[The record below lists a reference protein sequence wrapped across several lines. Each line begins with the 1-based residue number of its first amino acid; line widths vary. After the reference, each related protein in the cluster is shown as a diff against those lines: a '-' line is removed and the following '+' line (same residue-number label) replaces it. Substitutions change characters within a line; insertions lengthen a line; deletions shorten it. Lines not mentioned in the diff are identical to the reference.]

1 MPLLVGDVSAAS
13 VQQVDGGS
21 IDRSNWSMDLDETT
35 RLIRDAAER
44 AATYHASL
52 PERGVAPT
60 SESLAALAEFDEP
73 FPERPAA
80 ADETLAMLDRL
91 GSPATMA
98 TTGGRYFGFV
108 NGAVLPAAMAAHILS
123 TAWDQNAALSAMSPL
138 ASRVRSVVSRWLVDA
153 LQLPA
158 GSEAMFVGGATVA
171 NLCGLAAG
179 RDFVLSQV
187 GWDAAGDGLIGAP
200 PVSVIVGEQA
210 HSTIAKSL
218 SIIGLGR
225 KRVIVAPTD
234 DQGRIIP
241 SRLPSVDGPVIV
253 STQAGELNTGAFDP
267 FDEIIDWARQRNSW
281 VHVDGAIGLWAAA
294 SPARRHLTAGMS
306 GADSWATDGHKWL
319 NVPYD
324 SGIILIR
331 DAALLRPT
339 MSARAGYLPE
349 GDLDP
354 MHHTPQSSQR
364 ARAFDAWA
372 ALRSLGRSGLAELV
386 DRCSD
391 HAQRFAAGLRAA
403 GIEVLNDV
411 VINQVL
417 IGFPDDATTDRVI
430 EQIQRSGECWCGGTM
445 WRGRKAMRIS
455 VSSWA
460 TTAAD
465 VDRSLAAIIAATR
478 VCGQMQ

>member
-1 MPLLVGDVSAAS
+1 
-13 VQQVDGGS
+13 
-21 IDRSNWSMDLDETT
+21 MDLHDTSE
-35 RLIRDAAER
+35 LIRNAAAR
-44 AATYHASL
+44 AAAYHASL
-52 PERGVAPT
+52 NARGVAPT
-60 SESLAALAEFDEP
+60 AAALAALAAFDEP
-73 FPERPAA
+73 FPEEPTSAT
-80 ADETLAMLDRL
+80 ETLELLDCI

-108 NGAVLPAAMAAHILS
+108 NGAVLPGAMAAHILA

-138 ASRVRSVVSRWLVDA
+138 ASRIRSVVSRWLVEA
-153 LQLPA
+153 LQLP
-158 GSEAMFVGGATVA
+158 GGTEAMFVGGATVS

-179 RDFVLSQV
+179 RDFVLAQT

-200 PVSVIVGEQA
+200 PVTVVVGEQA

-225 KRVIVAPTD
+225 KRVTVVPTD
-234 DQGRIIP
+234 DQGRILA
-241 SRLPSVDGPVIV
+241 SQLPDVDGPVIV
-253 STQAGELNTGAFDP
+253 VTQAGELNTGAFDP
-267 FDEIIDWARQRNSW
+267 FPEIIDWARQRNSW

-294 SPARRHLTAGMS
+294 SPARRHLTAGMAE
-306 GADSWATDGHKWL
+306 ADSWATDGHKWL

-339 MSARAGYLPE
+339 MSARAGYLPD

-364 ARAFDAWA
+364 ARAVDAWA
-372 ALRSLGRSGLAELV
+372 ALRTLGRTGLAELV

-391 HAQRFAAGLRAA
+391 HARRFAEGLHAA
-403 GIEVLNDV
+403 GVEVLNDV

-417 IGFPDDATTDRVI
+417 VGFRDDATTDRVI
-430 EQIQRSGECWCGGTM
+430 EHIQNSGECWCGGTM
-445 WRGRKAMRIS
+445 WKGRKAMRIS

-460 TTAAD
+460 TTAED
-465 VDRSLAAIIAATR
+465 VERGLAAMIAAVR
-478 VCGQMQ
+478 AGG

>member
-1 MPLLVGDVSAAS
+1 MTSEINGALIRSAIDKALTYAANINQRHVSPSAAALS
-13 VQQVDGGS
+13 
-21 IDRSNWSMDLDETT
+21 
-35 RLIRDAAER
+35 
-44 AATYHASL
+44 
-52 PERGVAPT
+52 
-60 SESLAALAEFDEP
+60 SLAEIDEP
-73 FPERPAA
+73 FPESPGSAE
-80 ADETLAMLDRL
+80 ETLDLLDRI

-108 NGAVLPAAMAAHILS
+108 NGAVLPAAMAAHILA
-123 TAWDQNAALSAMSPL
+123 TAWDQNAALSAMSPV
-138 ASRVRSVVSRWLVDA
+138 ASRLSSVASRWLVDA
-153 LQLPA
+153 LHLPH
-158 GSEAMFVGGATVA
+158 GTKAMFVGGATVA
-171 NLCGLAAG
+171 NICGLAAG
-179 RDFVLSQV
+179 RDFVLAEA
-187 GWDAAGDGLIGAP
+187 GWDAAGDGLVGAP
-200 PVSVIVGEQA
+200 PVSVVVGEQA

-225 KRVIVAPTD
+225 KRVTVAPTD
-234 DQGRIIP
+234 DQGRIIA
-241 SRLPSVDGPVIV
+241 SQLPNVDGPVIV
-253 STQAGELNTGAFDP
+253 VTQAGELNTGAFDP
-267 FDEIIDWARQRNSW
+267 FEEIVDWARQRNSW

-294 SPARRHLTAGMS
+294 SPTRRHLTAGMN

-364 ARAFDAWA
+364 ARAIDVWA
-372 ALRSLGRSGLAELV
+372 ALRTLGRSGLAELV

-391 HAQRFAAGLRAA
+391 HALRFAAGLRAA

-417 IGFPDDATTDRVI
+417 VGFRNDATTDRVI
-430 EQIQRSGECWCGGTM
+430 DHIQRSGECWCGGTI
-445 WRGRKAMRIS
+445 WKGRKAMRIS
-455 VSSWA
+455 VSSWV
-460 TTAAD
+460 TTDDD
-465 VDRSLAAIIAATR
+465 VERSLAAMIAAAR
-478 VCGQMQ
+478 AYG

>member
-1 MPLLVGDVSAAS
+1 MNGNREDSAH
-13 VQQVDGGS
+13 
-21 IDRSNWSMDLDETT
+21 DLF
-35 RLIRDAAER
+35 RDAAER
-44 AATYHASL
+44 AIRYQCNIGERSVSPAPAAIASL
-52 PERGVAPT
+52 EK
-60 SESLAALAEFDEP
+60 FDEP
-73 FPERPAA
+73 FPEAPHDAA
-80 ADETLAMLDRL
+80 ETLELLDRV

-108 NGAVLPAAMAAHILS
+108 NGAVLPAAMAAHVLA
-123 TAWDQNAALSAMSPL
+123 TAWDQNAALSAMSPV
-138 ASRVRSVVSRWLVDA
+138 ASRLRSVVSRWLVDA
-153 LQLPA
+153 LYLPA
-158 GSEAMFVGGATVA
+158 GTEAMFVGGATVA

-179 RDFVLSQV
+179 RDFVLAGA
-187 GWDAAGDGLIGAP
+187 GWDTAGDGLVGAP
-200 PVSVIVGEQA
+200 PISVVVGEQA

-225 KRVIVAPTD
+225 KRVMVVPTD

-241 SRLPSVDGPVIV
+241 AKLPQVDGPTIV
-253 STQAGELNTGAFDP
+253 VTQAGELNTGAFDP

-294 SPARRHLTAGMS
+294 SPTRRRLTAGMN

-331 DAALLRPT
+331 DAALLRPS
-339 MSARAGYLPE
+339 MSARAGYLPD

-364 ARAFDAWA
+364 ARAIDAWA
-372 ALRSLGRSGLAELV
+372 ALRTLGRSGLAELV

-391 HAQRFAAGLRAA
+391 HARRFAEGLRAA
-403 GIEVLNDV
+403 GVEVLNDV

-417 IGFPDDATTDRVI
+417 VGFRDDATTDRVI
-430 EQIQRSGECWCGGTM
+430 DHIQRSGECWCGGTV
-445 WRGRKAMRIS
+445 WKDRKAMRIS

-460 TTAAD
+460 TTEAD
-465 VDRSLAAIIAATR
+465 VQRSLQAIIAAAR
-478 VCGQMQ
+478 ACG

>member
-1 MPLLVGDVSAAS
+1 
-13 VQQVDGGS
+13 
-21 IDRSNWSMDLDETT
+21 MDLDDTAE
-35 RLIRDAAER
+35 LIRNAAAR
-44 AATYHASL
+44 AGAYHANL
-52 PERGVAPT
+52 NARGVAPT
-60 SESLAALAEFDEP
+60 AEALAALAAFDEP
-73 FPERPAA
+73 FPEEPTSAT
-80 ADETLAMLDRL
+80 ETLELLDRV

-108 NGAVLPAAMAAHILS
+108 NGSVLPGAMAAHILA

-138 ASRVRSVVSRWLVDA
+138 ASRIRSVVSRWLVDA
-153 LQLPA
+153 LHLPS
-158 GSEAMFVGGATVA
+158 GTEAMFVGGASVA

-179 RDFVLSQV
+179 RDFVLAQA

-200 PVSVIVGEQA
+200 PVEVVVGDQA

-225 KRVIVAPTD
+225 NRVTVVPTD
-234 DQGRIIP
+234 DQGRIIA
-241 SRLPSVDGPVIV
+241 SRLPNVDGPVIV
-253 STQAGELNTGAFDP
+253 VTQAGELNTGAFDP
-267 FDEIIDWARQRNSW
+267 FTEITDWARQRNCW

-294 SPARRHLTAGMS
+294 SPTRRHLTAGMA

-324 SGIILIR
+324 SGIVLIR

-364 ARAFDAWA
+364 ARAVDAWA
-372 ALRSLGRSGLAELV
+372 ALRTLGRSGLAELV

-391 HAQRFAAGLRAA
+391 HARRFAEGLRAA

-411 VINQVL
+411 VINQALV
-417 IGFPDDATTDRVI
+417 GFRDDATTDQVI
-430 EQIQRSGECWCGGTM
+430 EHIQRSGECWCGGTM
-445 WRGRKAMRIS
+445 WKGRKAMRIS

-460 TTAAD
+460 TTEED
-465 VDRSLAAIIAATR
+465 VERSLAAMIAAVR
-478 VCGQMQ
+478 ACG

>member
-1 MPLLVGDVSAAS
+1 MMNA
-13 VQQVDGGS
+13 
-21 IDRSNWSMDLDETT
+21 DEAT
-35 RLIRDAAER
+35 RLLER
-44 AATYHASL
+44 AAQLATAYQRHIIDR
-52 PERGVAPT
+52 PVAPT
-60 SESLAALAEFDEP
+60 AEALAALAAFDEP
-73 FPERPAA
+73 FPEEPTSAA
-80 ADETLAMLDRL
+80 ETLELLDRV

-108 NGAVLPAAMAAHILS
+108 NGAVLPSAMAAHFLA

-138 ASRVRSVVSRWLVDA
+138 ASRIRSVVSRWLVDA
-153 LQLPA
+153 LDLP
-158 GSEAMFVGGATVA
+158 GGTEAMFVGGATVA

-179 RDFVLSQV
+179 RDFALAQA
-187 GWDAAGDGLIGAP
+187 GWDAAGDGLVGAP
-200 PVSVIVGEQA
+200 PVTVVVGEQA

-225 KRVIVAPTD
+225 KRVTVVPTD
-234 DQGRIIP
+234 DQGRIIAA
-241 SRLPSVDGPVIV
+241 RLPPVDGPLIV
-253 STQAGELNTGAFDP
+253 VTQAGELNTGAFDP
-267 FDEIIDWARQRNSW
+267 FREIIDWARERNGW

-294 SPARRHLTAGMS
+294 SPTRRHLTAGMAA
-306 GADSWATDGHKWL
+306 ADSWATDGHKWL

-331 DAALLRPT
+331 DASLLRPT
-339 MSARAGYLPE
+339 MSARAGYLPD

-364 ARAFDAWA
+364 ARAVDAWA
-372 ALRSLGRSGLAELV
+372 ALRTLGRSGLAELV

-391 HAQRFAAGLRAA
+391 HARRFAEGLRAA
-403 GIEVLNDV
+403 GVEVLNDV

-417 IGFPDDATTDRVI
+417 VGFRDDATTDRVI

-460 TTAAD
+460 TTEAD
-465 VDRSLAAIIAATR
+465 VERSLAAIAAAS
-478 VCGQMQ
+478 V

>member
-1 MPLLVGDVSAAS
+1 MD
-13 VQQVDGGS
+13 
-21 IDRSNWSMDLDETT
+21 IDDTSE
-35 RLIRDAAER
+35 LIRDAATR
-44 AATYHASL
+44 AAAYQANL
-52 PERGVAPT
+52 NARGVAPT
-60 SESLAALAEFDEP
+60 AEALEAVAAFDES
-73 FPERPAA
+73 FPEEPTSAA
-80 ADETLAMLDRL
+80 ETLELLDRL

-108 NGAVLPAAMAAHILS
+108 NGAVLPGAMAAHILA

-138 ASRVRSVVSRWLVDA
+138 ASRIRSVVSRWLVDA
-153 LQLPA
+153 LQLP
-158 GSEAMFVGGATVA
+158 GGTEAMFVGGATVA

-179 RDFVLSQV
+179 RDFVLAQA

-200 PVSVIVGEQA
+200 PVTVVVGEQA

-225 KRVIVAPTD
+225 KRVTIVPTD
-234 DQGRIIP
+234 DQGRIIAA
-241 SRLPSVDGPVIV
+241 RLPKVDGPVIV
-253 STQAGELNTGAFDP
+253 VTQAGELNTGAFDP
-267 FDEIIDWARQRNSW
+267 FPEIIDWARQRNSW

-294 SPARRHLTAGMS
+294 SPARRHLTAGMVE
-306 GADSWATDGHKWL
+306 ADSWATDGHKWL

-331 DAALLRPT
+331 DASLLRPT

-349 GDLDP
+349 GELDP

-364 ARAFDAWA
+364 ARAVDAWA
-372 ALRSLGRSGLAELV
+372 ALRTLGRSGLAELV

-391 HAQRFAAGLRAA
+391 HARRFAEGLRAA
-403 GIEVLNDV
+403 GVEVLNEV

-417 IGFPDDATTDRVI
+417 VGFRDDATTDRVI
-430 EQIQRSGECWCGGTM
+430 EQIQHSGECWCGGTM
-445 WRGRKAMRIS
+445 WKGRKAMRIS

-460 TTAAD
+460 TTGED
-465 VDRSLAAIIAATR
+465 MERSLAAILAAS
-478 VCGQMQ
+478 V

>member
-1 MPLLVGDVSAAS
+1 
-13 VQQVDGGS
+13 
-21 IDRSNWSMDLDETT
+21 MDLDETT

-60 SESLAALAEFDEP
+60 AESLAALAEFDEP
-73 FPERPAA
+73 FPEQPFA

-91 GSPATMA
+91 GSSATMA

-153 LQLPA
+153 LQLPT

-234 DQGRIIP
+234 SQGRIIP
-241 SRLPSVDGPVIV
+241 NLLPNVDGPVIV
-253 STQAGELNTGAFDP
+253 STQAGELNPGAFDP
-267 FDEIIDWARQRNSW
+267 FAEIIDWARQRNGW

-294 SPARRHLTAGMS
+294 SPARQ
-306 GADSWATDGHKWL
+306 
-319 NVPYD
+319 
-324 SGIILIR
+324 
-331 DAALLRPT
+331 
-339 MSARAGYLPE
+339 AR
-349 GDLDP
+349 
-354 MHHTPQSSQR
+354 S
-364 ARAFDAWA
+364 
-372 ALRSLGRSGLAELV
+372 
-386 DRCSD
+386 
-391 HAQRFAAGLRAA
+391 
-403 GIEVLNDV
+403 
-411 VINQVL
+411 
-417 IGFPDDATTDRVI
+417 
-430 EQIQRSGECWCGGTM
+430 
-445 WRGRKAMRIS
+445 
-455 VSSWA
+455 
-460 TTAAD
+460 
-465 VDRSLAAIIAATR
+465 
-478 VCGQMQ
+478 

>member
-1 MPLLVGDVSAAS
+1 
-13 VQQVDGGS
+13 
-21 IDRSNWSMDLDETT
+21 MDLDDSPE
-35 RLIRDAAER
+35 LIRNAAAR
-44 AATYHASL
+44 AAAYHANL
-52 PERGVAPT
+52 NVRGVAPT
-60 SESLAALAEFDEP
+60 AEALAALAAFDEP
-73 FPERPAA
+73 FPAEPTSAA
-80 ADETLAMLDRL
+80 ETLELLDRV

-108 NGAVLPAAMAAHILS
+108 NGAVLPSAMAAHILA

-138 ASRVRSVVSRWLVDA
+138 ASRIRSVVSRWLVDA
-153 LQLPA
+153 LQLP
-158 GSEAMFVGGATVA
+158 GETEALFVGGATVA

-179 RDFVLSQV
+179 RDFVLAQA

-200 PVSVIVGEQA
+200 PVTVVVGDQA

-225 KRVIVAPTD
+225 KRVTVVPTD
-234 DQGRIIP
+234 DQGRIIAA
-241 SRLPSVDGPVIV
+241 RLPQVEGPVIV
-253 STQAGELNTGAFDP
+253 VTQAGELNTGAFDP
-267 FDEIIDWARQRNSW
+267 FTEIIDWARQRNGW

-294 SPARRHLTAGMS
+294 SPTRRHLTAGMAD
-306 GADSWATDGHKWL
+306 ADSWATDGHKWL

-324 SGIILIR
+324 SGIVLIR

-349 GDLDP
+349 GELDP

-364 ARAFDAWA
+364 ARAVDAWA
-372 ALRSLGRSGLAELV
+372 ALRTLGRSGLAELV

-391 HAQRFAAGLRAA
+391 HARRFAEGLRAA
-403 GIEVLNDV
+403 GVEVLNDV

-417 IGFPDDATTDRVI
+417 VGFRDDATTDRVI
-430 EQIQRSGECWCGGTM
+430 DHIQRSGECWCGGTM
-445 WRGRKAMRIS
+445 WKGRQAMRIS

-460 TTAAD
+460 TTEED
-465 VDRSLAAIIAATR
+465 VERSLAAMIAAVR
-478 VCGQMQ
+478 ACG

>member
-1 MPLLVGDVSAAS
+1 ME
-13 VQQVDGGS
+13 
-21 IDRSNWSMDLDETT
+21 LDDTAE
-35 RLIRDAAER
+35 LIRNAAAR
-44 AATYHASL
+44 AGAYHANL
-52 PERGVAPT
+52 NARGVAPT
-60 SESLAALAEFDEP
+60 AEALAALAAFDEP
-73 FPERPAA
+73 FPEEPTSAT
-80 ADETLAMLDRL
+80 ETLELLDRV

-108 NGAVLPAAMAAHILS
+108 NGSVLPGAMAAHILA

-138 ASRVRSVVSRWLVDA
+138 ASRIRSVVSRWLVDA
-153 LQLPA
+153 LHLPS
-158 GSEAMFVGGATVA
+158 GTEAMFVGGASVA

-179 RDFVLSQV
+179 RDFVLAQA

-200 PVSVIVGEQA
+200 PVEVVVGDQA

-225 KRVIVAPTD
+225 NRVTVVPTD
-234 DQGRIIP
+234 DQGRIIA
-241 SRLPSVDGPVIV
+241 SRLPNVDGPVIV
-253 STQAGELNTGAFDP
+253 VTQAGELNTGAFDP
-267 FDEIIDWARQRNSW
+267 FTEITDWARQRNCW

-294 SPARRHLTAGMS
+294 SPTRRHLTAGMA

-324 SGIILIR
+324 SGIVLIR

-364 ARAFDAWA
+364 ARAVDAWA
-372 ALRSLGRSGLAELV
+372 ALRTLGRSGLAELV

-391 HAQRFAAGLRAA
+391 HARRFAEGLRAA

-411 VINQVL
+411 VINQALV
-417 IGFPDDATTDRVI
+417 GFRDDATTDQVI
-430 EQIQRSGECWCGGTM
+430 EHIQRSGECWCGGTM
-445 WRGRKAMRIS
+445 WKGRKAMRIS

-460 TTAAD
+460 TTEED
-465 VDRSLAAIIAATR
+465 VERSLAAMIAAVR
-478 VCGQMQ
+478 ACG

>member
-1 MPLLVGDVSAAS
+1 MA
-13 VQQVDGGS
+13 
-21 IDRSNWSMDLDETT
+21 LDDIPE
-35 RLIRDAAER
+35 LIRNAAAR
-44 AATYHASL
+44 AAAYHANL
-52 PERGVAPT
+52 NARGVAPT
-60 SESLAALAEFDEP
+60 AEALAALAVFDEP
-73 FPERPAA
+73 FPAEPTRAA
-80 ADETLAMLDRL
+80 ETLELLDRV

-108 NGAVLPAAMAAHILS
+108 NGAVLPGAMAAHILA

-138 ASRVRSVVSRWLVDA
+138 ASRIRSVVSRWLVDA
-153 LQLPA
+153 LQLPD
-158 GSEAMFVGGATVA
+158 GTEAMFVGGATVA

-179 RDFVLSQV
+179 RDFVLAQA
-187 GWDAAGDGLIGAP
+187 GWDAAGDGLVGAP
-200 PVSVIVGEQA
+200 PVTVVVGEQA

-225 KRVIVAPTD
+225 KRVTIAPTD
-234 DQGRIIP
+234 DQGRIIAA
-241 SRLPSVDGPVIV
+241 RLPNVDGPVIV
-253 STQAGELNTGAFDP
+253 VTQAGELNTGAFDP
-267 FDEIIDWARQRNSW
+267 FTEIIDWARQRSSW

-294 SPARRHLTAGMS
+294 SPTRRHLIAGMAD
-306 GADSWATDGHKWL
+306 ADSWATDGHKWL

-331 DAALLRPT
+331 DASLLRPT

-364 ARAFDAWA
+364 ARAIDAWA
-372 ALRSLGRSGLAELV
+372 ALRTLGRSGLAELV

-391 HAQRFAAGLRAA
+391 HARRFAEGLRDV
-403 GIEVLNDV
+403 GVEVLNDV

-417 IGFPDDATTDRVI
+417 VGFRDDATTDRVI
-430 EQIQRSGECWCGGTM
+430 DHIQRSGECWCGGTM
-445 WRGRKAMRIS
+445 WKGRKAMRIS

-460 TTAAD
+460 TTEED
-465 VDRSLAAIIAATR
+465 VERSLAAMIAAVR
-478 VCGQMQ
+478 ACG

>member
-1 MPLLVGDVSAAS
+1 MMNADDA
-13 VQQVDGGS
+13 
-21 IDRSNWSMDLDETT
+21 T
-35 RLIRDAAER
+35 RLLER
-44 AATYHASL
+44 AAQLAAAYQQHVIDR
-52 PERGVAPT
+52 PVAPT
-60 SESLAALAEFDEP
+60 AEALAALAAFDEP
-73 FPERPAA
+73 FPEAPTSAA
-80 ADETLAMLDRL
+80 ETLELLDRV

-108 NGAVLPAAMAAHILS
+108 NGAVLPGAMAAHILA

-138 ASRVRSVVSRWLVDA
+138 ASRIRSVVSRWLVDA
-153 LQLPA
+153 LQLP
-158 GSEAMFVGGATVA
+158 GGTEAMFVGGATVA

-179 RDFVLSQV
+179 RDFVLAQA

-200 PVSVIVGEQA
+200 PVTVVVGEQA

-225 KRVIVAPTD
+225 KRVTIVPTD
-234 DQGRIIP
+234 DQGRIIAA
-241 SRLPSVDGPVIV
+241 RLPKVDGPVIV
-253 STQAGELNTGAFDP
+253 VTQAGELNTGAFDP
-267 FDEIIDWARQRNSW
+267 FPEIIDWARQRNSW

-294 SPARRHLTAGMS
+294 SPARRHLTAGMVE
-306 GADSWATDGHKWL
+306 ADSWATDGHKWL

-331 DAALLRPT
+331 DASLLRPT

-349 GDLDP
+349 GELDP

-364 ARAFDAWA
+364 ARAVDAWA
-372 ALRSLGRSGLAELV
+372 ALRTLGRSGLAELV

-391 HAQRFAAGLRAA
+391 HARRFAEGLRAA
-403 GIEVLNDV
+403 GVEVLNEV

-417 IGFPDDATTDRVI
+417 VGFRDDATTDRVI
-430 EQIQRSGECWCGGTM
+430 EQIQHSGECWCGGTM
-445 WRGRKAMRIS
+445 WKGRKAMRIS

-460 TTAAD
+460 TTGED
-465 VDRSLAAIIAATR
+465 VERSLAAILAAS
-478 VCGQMQ
+478 V

>member
-1 MPLLVGDVSAAS
+1 MNGNREDSAH
-13 VQQVDGGS
+13 
-21 IDRSNWSMDLDETT
+21 DLF
-35 RLIRDAAER
+35 RDAAER
-44 AATYHASL
+44 AIRYQSQID
-52 PERGVAPT
+52 ERSVSPAP
-60 SESLAALAEFDEP
+60 AAIAELEEFDEP
-73 FPERPAA
+73 LPEAPRGAA
-80 ADETLAMLDRL
+80 ETLELLDRV

-108 NGAVLPAAMAAHILS
+108 NGAVLPAAMAAHVLA
-123 TAWDQNAALSAMSPL
+123 TAWDQNAALSAMSPV
-138 ASRVRSVVSRWLVDA
+138 ASRLRSVVSRWLVDA
-153 LQLPA
+153 LHLPA
-158 GSEAMFVGGATVA
+158 GTEAMFVGGATVA
-171 NLCGLAAG
+171 NFCGLAAG
-179 RDFVLSQV
+179 RDFVLANA
-187 GWDAAGDGLIGAP
+187 GWDAAGDGLVGAP
-200 PVSVIVGEQA
+200 PISVVVGEQA

-225 KRVIVAPTD
+225 KRVIVVPTD

-241 SRLPSVDGPVIV
+241 AKLPQVDGPAIV
-253 STQAGELNTGAFDP
+253 VTQAGELNTGAFDP
-267 FDEIIDWARQRNSW
+267 FEEIIDWARQGNSW

-294 SPARRHLTAGMS
+294 SPTRRQLTAGMN

-331 DAALLRPT
+331 DPALLRPS

-354 MHHTPQSSQR
+354 MHYTPQSSQR
-364 ARAFDAWA
+364 ARAIDAWA
-372 ALRSLGRSGLAELV
+372 ALRTLGRSGLAELV

-391 HAQRFAAGLRAA
+391 HARRFAEGLCAA

-417 IGFPDDATTDRVI
+417 VGFRDDATTDRVI
-430 EQIQRSGECWCGGTM
+430 DHIQRSGECWCGGTV
-445 WRGRKAMRIS
+445 WKGRKAMRIS

-460 TTAAD
+460 TTADD
-465 VDRSLAAIIAATR
+465 VERSLQAIIAAAR
-478 VCGQMQ
+478 ACG

>member
-1 MPLLVGDVSAAS
+1 M
-13 VQQVDGGS
+13 
-21 IDRSNWSMDLDETT
+21 DRDQTT
-35 RLIRDAAER
+35 DLIRNAAER
-44 AATYHASL
+44 AATYHAGL
-52 PERGVAPT
+52 NDRGVAPT
-60 SESLAALAEFDEP
+60 AEAIAALSAFDEP
-73 FPERPAA
+73 WPEDATDAA
-80 ADETLAMLDRL
+80 ATLELLDRV

-108 NGAVLPAAMAAHILS
+108 NGAVLPVAMAAHILG

-138 ASRVRSVVSRWLVDA
+138 ASRLRSVASNWLVEA
-153 LQLPA
+153 LGLPSGA
-158 GSEAMFVGGATVA
+158 EAMFVGGATVA

-179 RDFVLSQV
+179 RDFVLAQA

-200 PVSVIVGEQA
+200 PVAVVVGDQA

-225 KRVIVAPTD
+225 NRVSVVPTD
-234 DQGRIIP
+234 EQGRIRP
-241 SRLPSVDGPVIV
+241 SELPAIEGPVIV
-253 STQAGELNTGAFDP
+253 VTQAGELNTGAFDP
-267 FDEIIDWARQRNSW
+267 FSEIIDWARQRNSW

-294 SPARRHLTAGMS
+294 SPRRCYLTAGMN

-319 NVPYD
+319 NLPYD

-331 DAALLRPT
+331 DPALLRPT
-339 MSARAGYLPE
+339 MSARAGYLPD

-364 ARAFDAWA
+364 ARAIDAWA
-372 ALRSLGRSGLAELV
+372 ALRTLGRSGLAALV

-391 HAQRFAAGLRAA
+391 HAARFAAGLRAA
-403 GIEVLNDV
+403 GVDVLNEV

-417 IGFPDDATTDRVI
+417 VRFRDEATTDRAI
-430 EQIQRSGECWCGGTM
+430 DLIQRSGECWCGGTV
-445 WRGRKAMRIS
+445 WKGRRAMRIS

-460 TTAAD
+460 TTEAE
-465 VDRSLAAIIAATR
+465 VDRSLAAMIAAFR
-478 VCGQMQ
+478 ACH

>member
-1 MPLLVGDVSAAS
+1 M
-13 VQQVDGGS
+13 
-21 IDRSNWSMDLDETT
+21 
-35 RLIRDAAER
+35 
-44 AATYHASL
+44 
-52 PERGVAPT
+52 
-60 SESLAALAEFDEP
+60 
-73 FPERPAA
+73 
-80 ADETLAMLDRL
+80 ETLELLDRV

-138 ASRVRSVVSRWLVDA
+138 ASRIRTVVSRWLVDA
-153 LQLPA
+153 LRLPA
-158 GSEAMFVGGATVA
+158 GCEAMFVGGATIA
-171 NLCGLAAG
+171 NICGLAAG
-179 RDFVLSQV
+179 RDYVLSQV
-187 GWDAAGDGLIGAP
+187 GWDAAGEGLVGAP
-200 PVSVIVGEQA
+200 PVNVVIGEQA

-225 KRVIVAPTD
+225 KRVIVAQTD
-234 DQGRIIP
+234 AQGRIVP
-241 SRLPSVDGPVIV
+241 HRLPAVEGPTIV
-253 STQAGELNTGAFDP
+253 VTQAGELNTGAFDP
-267 FDEIIDWARQRNSW
+267 FSEIIDWSRQRNSW

-294 SPARRHLTAGMS
+294 SPTRRYLTAGMN

-331 DAALLRPT
+331 DPALLRRT
-339 MSARAGYLPE
+339 MSARAEYLPD

-372 ALRSLGRSGLAELV
+372 ALRTLGRTGLAELV
-386 DRCSD
+386 DRCSG
-391 HAQRFAAGLRAA
+391 HALRFAAGLREA
-403 GIEVLNDV
+403 GVEVLNDV

-417 IGFPDDATTDRVI
+417 VCFGDDDATERVI
-430 EQIQRSGECWCGGTM
+430 NRIQRSGECWCGGTI
-445 WRGRKAMRIS
+445 WKGRKAMRIS

-460 TTAAD
+460 TTDAD
-465 VDRSLAAIIAATR
+465 VQRSLAAMIAAAR
-478 VCGQMQ
+478 DAH

>member
-1 MPLLVGDVSAAS
+1 
-13 VQQVDGGS
+13 
-21 IDRSNWSMDLDETT
+21 MDLDETSE
-35 RLIRDAAER
+35 LIRNAAAR
-44 AATYHASL
+44 AAAYHAGLSD
-52 PERGVAPT
+52 RGVAPT
-60 SESLAALAEFDEP
+60 EEALAALAAFDEP
-73 FPERPAA
+73 FPEEPTSAA
-80 ADETLAMLDRL
+80 GTLELLDRV

-108 NGAVLPAAMAAHILS
+108 NGAVLPGAMAAHILA

-138 ASRVRSVVSRWLVDA
+138 ASRIRSVVSHWLVDA
-153 LQLPA
+153 LHLP
-158 GSEAMFVGGATVA
+158 GGTEAMFVGGATVA

-179 RDFVLSQV
+179 RDFVLAQA
-187 GWDAAGDGLIGAP
+187 GWDAAGDGLVGAP
-200 PVSVIVGEQA
+200 PVTVVVGEQA

-225 KRVIVAPTD
+225 KRVTVVPTD
-234 DQGRIIP
+234 DQGRILAA
-241 SRLPSVDGPVIV
+241 RLPNVDGPVMV
-253 STQAGELNTGAFDP
+253 VTQAGELNTGAFDP
-267 FDEIIDWARQRNSW
+267 FPEIIDWARQRNSW

-294 SPARRHLTAGMS
+294 SPARRHLTAGMN

-331 DAALLRPT
+331 DASLLRPT

-364 ARAFDAWA
+364 ARAVDAWA
-372 ALRSLGRSGLAELV
+372 ALRTLGRSGLAELV
-386 DRCSD
+386 DRCSG
-391 HAQRFAAGLRAA
+391 HARRFAEGLRAA
-403 GIEVLNDV
+403 GVEVLNDV

-417 IGFPDDATTDRVI
+417 VGFRDDATTDRVI
-430 EQIQRSGECWCGGTM
+430 EHIQNSGECWCGGTM
-445 WRGRKAMRIS
+445 WKGRKAMRIS

-460 TTAAD
+460 TTGDD
-465 VDRSLAAIIAATR
+465 VERSLAAMMAAVR
-478 VCGQMQ
+478 AGG

>member
-1 MPLLVGDVSAAS
+1 
-13 VQQVDGGS
+13 
-21 IDRSNWSMDLDETT
+21 MDLDDTAE
-35 RLIRDAAER
+35 LIRNAAAR
-44 AATYHASL
+44 AGAYHANL
-52 PERGVAPT
+52 NARGVAPT
-60 SESLAALAEFDEP
+60 AEALAALAAFDES
-73 FPERPAA
+73 FPEEPTSAT
-80 ADETLAMLDRL
+80 ETLELLDRV

-108 NGAVLPAAMAAHILS
+108 NGSVLPGAMAAHILA

-138 ASRVRSVVSRWLVDA
+138 ASRIRSVVSRWLVDA
-153 LQLPA
+153 LHLPS
-158 GSEAMFVGGATVA
+158 GTEAMFVGGASVA

-179 RDFVLSQV
+179 RDFVLAQA

-200 PVSVIVGEQA
+200 PVAVVVGDQA
-210 HSTIAKSL
+210 HSTVAKSL

-225 KRVIVAPTD
+225 NRVTVVPTD
-234 DQGRIIP
+234 DQGRIIAA
-241 SRLPSVDGPVIV
+241 RLPHVEGPVIV
-253 STQAGELNTGAFDP
+253 VTQAGELNTGAFDP
-267 FDEIIDWARQRNSW
+267 FTEITDWARQRNCW

-294 SPARRHLTAGMS
+294 SPTRRHLTAGMA

-364 ARAFDAWA
+364 ARAVDAWA
-372 ALRSLGRSGLAELV
+372 ALRTLGRSGLAELV

-391 HAQRFAAGLRAA
+391 HARRFAEGLRAA

-411 VINQVL
+411 VINQALV
-417 IGFPDDATTDRVI
+417 GFRDDATTDQVI
-430 EQIQRSGECWCGGTM
+430 EHIQRSGECWCGGTM
-445 WRGRKAMRIS
+445 WKGRKAMRIS

-460 TTAAD
+460 TTEED
-465 VDRSLAAIIAATR
+465 VERSLAAMISAVRACR
-478 VCGQMQ
+478 

>member
-1 MPLLVGDVSAAS
+1 
-13 VQQVDGGS
+13 
-21 IDRSNWSMDLDETT
+21 MDLDDTPQ
-35 RLIRDAAER
+35 LIRDAAER
-44 AATYHASL
+44 AAAYHIGL
-52 PERGVAPT
+52 NNRGVAP
-60 SESLAALAEFDEP
+60 SPAALAALTAFEEP
-73 FPERPAA
+73 FPEEPVDASL
-80 ADETLAMLDRL
+80 TLELLDRI

-108 NGAVLPAAMAAHILS
+108 NGAVLPAAMAAHLLA

-138 ASRVRSVVSRWLVDA
+138 ASRLRAVVSRWLVEA
-153 LQLPA
+153 LRLPV

-179 RDFVLSQV
+179 RDFVLAQA
-187 GWDAAGDGLIGAP
+187 GWDAAGEGLIGAP
-200 PVSVIVGEQA
+200 PVSVVVGEQA

-234 DQGRIIP
+234 DQGRMIA
-241 SRLPSVDGPVIV
+241 SRLPRLEGPVIV
-253 STQAGELNTGAFDP
+253 VSQAGELNTGAFDP
-267 FDEIIDWARQRNSW
+267 FTEIVDWARQRNGW
-281 VHVDGAIGLWAAA
+281 VHIDGAIGLWAAA
-294 SPARRHLTAGMS
+294 SPTRRHLTEGIN

-319 NVPYD
+319 NLPYD

-331 DAALLRPT
+331 DPALLRPT

-364 ARAFDAWA
+364 ARAIDAWA

-391 HAQRFAAGLRAA
+391 HAIRFAAGLRAA
-403 GIEVLNDV
+403 GIEVLNEA

-417 IGFPDDATTDRVI
+417 VSFGSDAATDCAI
-430 EQIQRSGECWCGGTM
+430 ELIQNSGECWCGGTI
-445 WRGRKAMRIS
+445 WKGRKAMRIS

-460 TTAAD
+460 TTTDD
-465 VDRSLAAIIAATR
+465 VDRSLAAMIAAAR
-478 VCGQMQ
+478 AVR

>member
-1 MPLLVGDVSAAS
+1 
-13 VQQVDGGS
+13 
-21 IDRSNWSMDLDETT
+21 MDLDETP
-35 RLIRDAAER
+35 RLIRDAAKR

-60 SESLAALAEFDEP
+60 PESLAALAEFDEP

-153 LQLPA
+153 LQLPT

-241 SRLPSVDGPVIV
+241 SRLPNVDGPVIV

-267 FDEIIDWARQRNSW
+267 FPEIIDWARQRNGW

-294 SPARRHLTAGMS
+294 SPARQHLTAGMS

-331 DAALLRPT
+331 DPALLRPT

-372 ALRSLGRSGLAELV
+372 ALRTLGRNGLAELV

-391 HAQRFAAGLRAA
+391 HAQRFAVGLRAA

-417 IGFPDDATTDRVI
+417 VGFPNDAATDRVI
-430 EQIQRSGECWCGGTM
+430 DHIQRSGECWCGGTM
-445 WRGRKAMRIS
+445 WRGHKAMRIS

-460 TTAAD
+460 TTEAD
-465 VDRSLAAIIAATR
+465 VERSLATIVAAVR
-478 VCGQMQ
+478 ACG